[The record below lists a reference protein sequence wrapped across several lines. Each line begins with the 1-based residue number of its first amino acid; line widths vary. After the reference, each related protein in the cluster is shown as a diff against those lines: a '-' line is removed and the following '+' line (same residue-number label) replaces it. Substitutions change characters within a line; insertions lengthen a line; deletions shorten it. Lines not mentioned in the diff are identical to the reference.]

1 MDALRLVSA
10 ILILAAASV
19 LDWRTRKVP
28 NLYWIVLTVFGV
40 LFIPVQILVDDQDP
54 GYILVLIP
62 ILAIFADVY
71 LDPKEGTV
79 WARYAPFLKYAVAV
93 LSIVILA
100 VYLGEEEYF
109 QQLLAVPGF
118 MLLIVVLY
126 MLDVIRGG
134 ADAKA
139 LLSLAVL
146 FPSYPVFD
154 SLPLLRAEST
164 SAEILFPFTFVV
176 LVTAAIIVA
185 LFPLAFLAINIA
197 RGDSKFP
204 YSFLGY
210 RIPAA
215 DVGKKHV
222 WLMERIRDGKHE
234 LRARPIH
241 DEDISRAVLSLQE
254 AGFSEI
260 WVTPK
265 IPFIIPMLIGLIV
278 AAMIGNLLLLIFPL

>member
-10 ILILAAASV
+10 ISVLAVASV

-28 NLYWIVLTVFGV
+28 NIYWIVIGV
-40 LFIPVQILVDDQDP
+40 LGLVLIPVQILADGQDP
-54 GYILVLIP
+54 AYILVLIP
-62 ILAIFADVY
+62 VLAILADVY
-71 LDPKEGTV
+71 LDSNEETAR
-79 WARYAPFLKYAVAV
+79 ARYALFMKYAIAV
-93 LSIVILA
+93 LSMVILA
-100 VYLGEEEYF
+100 VYLGGDEYF
-109 QQLLAVPGF
+109 QHLLAVPGL

-126 MLDVIRGG
+126 MLDVVRGG

-146 FPSYPVFD
+146 FPFYPDFD
-154 SLPLLRAEST
+154 SIPLLRAESA

-185 LFPLAFLAINIA
+185 LFPLAFLAINVA
-197 RGDSKFP
+197 RGDTKLP

-210 RIPAA
+210 RLPAA
-215 DVGKKHV
+215 AALSKHV
-222 WLMERIRDGKHE
+222 WLMERIRNGKHE
-234 LRARPIH
+234 LRARPMH
-241 DEDISRAVLSLQE
+241 DEDVSKAIHSLQE
-254 AGFSEI
+254 AGFSKI

-278 AAMIGNLLLLIFPL
+278 SAIVGNVLLLIFPL

>member
-10 ILILAAASV
+10 ISILAVASV
-19 LDWRTRKVP
+19 LDLRTRKVP
-28 NLYWIVLTVFGV
+28 NSYWIVIGALGLV
-40 LFIPVQILVDDQDP
+40 LMPVQVLVDSQDP
-54 GYILVLIP
+54 SYILILIP
-62 ILAIFADVY
+62 ILAILADVY
-71 LDPKEGTV
+71 LDPKEESA
-79 WARYAPFLKYAVAV
+79 WARYAPLLKYAVAV
-93 LSIVILA
+93 LSMVILA
-100 VYLGEEEYF
+100 IFLGEDEYF
-109 QQLLAVPGF
+109 QHLLAVPGL
-118 MLLIVVLY
+118 MLVIVGLY
-126 MLDVIRGG
+126 MLDIIRGG

-146 FPSYPVFD
+146 FPFYPDFD
-154 SLPLLRAEST
+154 SIPLLRAEST

-215 DVGKKHV
+215 DVPNRHV
-222 WLMERIRDGKHE
+222 WLMERMRNGMHE
-234 LRARPIH
+234 LRARPVH
-241 DEDISRAVLSLQE
+241 DEDIPKAVQSLQE
-254 AGFSEI
+254 AGFSKI

-265 IPFIIPMLIGLIV
+265 IPFIIPMLMGLIISAV
-278 AAMIGNLLLLIFPL
+278 VGNVLLLIFPL